1 MTILY
6 YHGINVPPWD
16 LINSIWEFGKSNS
29 FIKNK
34 KLIKTKSEIDI
45 K

>member
-6 YHGINVPPWD
+6 SHGING